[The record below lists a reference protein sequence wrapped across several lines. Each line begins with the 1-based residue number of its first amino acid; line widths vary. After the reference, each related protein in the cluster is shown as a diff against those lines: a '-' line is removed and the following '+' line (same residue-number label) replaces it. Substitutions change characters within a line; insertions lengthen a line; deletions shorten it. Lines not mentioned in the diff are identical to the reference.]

1 MNSRVLL
8 YAIAGAEEQ
17 YLRESEQF
25 SVIAES
31 FQAHRKRTRR
41 YALAV
46 GLAAVVC
53 VAVFGVLRFA
63 PPSLLTPA
71 PSAPSEQQNPAGVSS
86 GDVATDGTTGTAPG
100 KETVPTTAG
109 QPSGTEKKTEAPS
122 SSATDGNRP
131 PVQSADVPEPGM
143 IEPGTDALIPTEPS
157 DSLTTPQK
165 TTAPTQRPTESPTE
179 KQTEPPTEPTPGGQ
193 PGSPGAVYT
202 KRDVS
207 YSEARETFGHPIVS
221 CSGGGFLGYQV
232 GIVSRDGNVNS
243 DGAFCLDVNY
253 VFADGSVS
261 LTDQDRMGG
270 SAASA
275 SGTAVDYRGRTFYV
289 QTPDDYGFYGSDQI
303 LVGYYPSWD
312 SGVAYQAVFAAD
324 ADPEEIMDLILSVEF

>member
-8 YAIAGAEEQ
+8 CAIAGAEEQ

-41 YALAV
+41 YALAI
-46 GLAAVVC
+46 GIAAVVC
-53 VAVFGVLRFA
+53 VSVFGALRFA

-71 PSAPSEQQNPAGVSS
+71 PSAPSGEQNPAGVSS

-122 SSATDGNRP
+122 SDTTDGRRP
-131 PVQSADVPEPGM
+131 TTTHSTDVPEPGTAAPVTEAPAT
-143 IEPGTDALIPTEPS
+143 EPTDGITAPPNTTSPTE
-157 DSLTTPQK
+157 
-165 TTAPTQRPTESPTE
+165 RPTE
-179 KQTEPPTEPTPGGQ
+179 KQTEPPTEPSPGGT

-221 CSGGGFLGYQV
+221 CSGDGFLGYQV
-232 GIVSRDGNVNS
+232 GIVSREGDVNS
-243 DGAFCLDVNY
+243 DDAFCLDVNY
-253 VFADGSVS
+253 VFADGTVS

-324 ADPEEIMDLILSVEF
+324 ADPEEIMDLILSVAY